1 MRILICTEEAPGMQ
15 SAVWLGVELARRL
28 EARATLL
35 AVMDDVDD
43 QARENLRQTRRWL
56 RRELELEAFV
66 AVTEG
71 YRVDEVVLL
80 REFDLVLLEG
90 FDLDRA
96 TELLPQAPPPHI
108 LFVRPGSRSVIER
121 ILLCTDCTF
130 ASSATVELT
139 TRLAAV
145 LNAEVTVLLACQD
158 AEPGALVEQ
167 EKTLQE
173 AGLRYSFR
181 RGEGELPEEVM
192 RAHAETGYD
201 LTVLASPGGW
211 AEAGQVRD
219 LLGTVQGSFLL
230 TTRTV
235 QPGLLERV
243 RAWLGDLSLTRAS

>member
-28 EARATLL
+28 EARATLV

-43 QARENLRQTRRWL
+43 EAREYLRQTRRWL

-71 YRVDEVVLL
+71 YRVDQVVLL

-108 LFVRPGSRSVIER
+108 LFVRPGSRAVIER
-121 ILLCTDCTF
+121 ILLCTDSTF
-130 ASSATVELT
+130 ASHSAVELT
-139 TRLAAV
+139 ARLAA
-145 LNAEVTVLLACQD
+145 LLKAEVTLLLAGRD
-158 AEPGALVEQ
+158 ADPGALVEQ
-167 EKTLQE
+167 EKILQD
-173 AGLRYSFR
+173 GGVRYAFR
-181 RGEGELPEEVM
+181 RGEGELHEDVM

-201 LTVLASPGGW
+201 LTVLAQPCGW
-211 AEAGQVRD
+211 GEGSEVRA
-219 LLGTVQGSFLL
+219 LLGAVEGSFLL
-230 TTRTV
+230 TSKTV
-235 QPGLLERV
+235 QPGLMDRV
-243 RAWLGDLSLTRAS
+243 RAWLGDLSLARA